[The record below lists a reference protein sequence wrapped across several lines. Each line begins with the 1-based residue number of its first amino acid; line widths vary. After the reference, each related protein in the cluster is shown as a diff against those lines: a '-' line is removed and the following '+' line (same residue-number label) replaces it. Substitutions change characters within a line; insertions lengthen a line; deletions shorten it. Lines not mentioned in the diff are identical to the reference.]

1 MKQTRAGG
9 ATTTGV
15 SQPLHRVTL
24 IPLISPVGFND
35 FCFRSAEGG
44 GETYD
49 VFFACSDDPVII
61 FAYYCGRGTSS
72 RRSILLRGFTT

>member
-35 FCFRSAEGG
+35 FCFRSVEGG
-44 GETYD
+44 GETYE
-49 VFFACSDDPVII
+49 VFFACSDDLMMI
-61 FAYYCGRGTSS
+61 FAYYCGRGTSG
-72 RRSILLRGFTT
+72 RRLILLRGFAT